1 MMPLKIEPLC
11 VGMNAGSIGAGG
23 DRQSRLHQDG
33 PSEGSYVGAMLMFLI
48 TGGSRVVLV
57 DTGPRHEAWTREHH
71 GMLVE
76 RPPELRPEKVLG
88 RHGMEPADID
98 TVINTH
104 LHWDHCSNNALF
116 SRATFYAQRDEL
128 LYACDPLPIHRRAYE
143 KAPGLT
149 PGWLDVWGRLELV
162 DGDAEV
168 APGISVVKLPGHSPG
183 SQGVLVEVEGMSY
196 LLAGDTVNTYAD
208 WEGNETLRH
217 IPPAVH
223 TSLVDCFDSFDRIDR
238 LGCEVVPSHDISLVS
253 HGSFVGVGHPHS
265 HPCN

>member
-1 MMPLKIEPLC
+1 MHLRIEPLC
-11 VGMNAGSIGAGG
+11 VGMDAGAVDPEHGHRPEI
-23 DRQSRLHQDG
+23 HQHG
-33 PSEGSYVGAMLMFLI
+33 RTERSYVGAMLMFLI
-48 TGGSRVVLV
+48 TGGDRVVLV
-57 DTGPRHEAWTREHH
+57 DTGPLHEAWTLQHH
-71 GMLVE
+71 AMVVE
-76 RPPELRPEKVLG
+76 RPPDLRPEKVLG
-88 RHGMEPADID
+88 RHGMELEDID

-116 SRATFYAQRDEL
+116 PRATFYAQRDEL

-183 SQGVLVEVEGMSY
+183 SQGVLVQGGATSY
-196 LLAGDTVNTYAD
+196 LVAGDTVNTYAD
-208 WEGNETLRH
+208 WEGNESLRH

-223 TSLVDCFDSFDRIDR
+223 TSLLDCFDSFDRIER

-253 HGSFVGVGHPHS
+253 HGAFGGSTEAERWS
-265 HPCN
+265 